1 MRCAVACA
9 LPGSRWNEREFQF
22 LLLVIPAEAGIQF
35 LILLVNR
42 KNWIPGSAFGGPG
55 MTICSEVPYPNSPLK
70 AEMADALPHSLLNG
84 VIVATVDARISPLDR
99 GFLFGDGIYEV
110 VPVYCGKPF
119 RLDAHFDRLHD
130 GLAALEITNPYS
142 RARWAELVHDLIV
155 ANHGGDMGVYLEV
168 SRGAGKGRDFLP
180 EPGMQPTVF
189 GFCWRLVAPK
199 PELLARGISATT
211 LEDIRWQRCD
221 IKSVALVGPVMLK
234 IEARR
239 RGADEAILVRGERLA
254 EGSSSAVF
262 VVRNGRIAT
271 PPAGHER
278 LPSITRLVVGDV
290 LDALKLPLNVRE
302 VRRDE
307 LLTAD
312 EIWIASSTR
321 EALPVTSLDGKVVGE
336 GKPGPVW
343 RRVFDEFQALKQREA
358 D

>member
-1 MRCAVACA
+1 
-9 LPGSRWNEREFQF
+9 
-22 LLLVIPAEAGIQF
+22 
-35 LILLVNR
+35 
-42 KNWIPGSAFGGPG
+42 
-55 MTICSEVPYPNSPLK
+55 
-70 AEMADALPHSLLNG
+70 MADALPNSLLNG
-84 VIVATVDARISPLDR
+84 VIVPLIEARISPLDR

-110 VPVYCGKPF
+110 VPVYAGRPF
-119 RLDAHFDRLHD
+119 RLDAHFDRLQD
-130 GLAALEITNPYS
+130 GLAALEITNPHS
-142 RARWAELVHDLIV
+142 HARWTELVHELID
-155 ANHGGDMGVYLEV
+155 ANGGGDMGIYLEI

-180 EPGMQPTVF
+180 ERGMQPTVF
-189 GFCWRLVAPK
+189 GFCFRLAPPK
-199 PELLARGISATT
+199 PELLQRGISAAT

-262 VVRNGRIAT
+262 VVGDGRVAT
-271 PPAGHER
+271 PPASHER
-278 LPSITRLVVGDV
+278 LPSITRLVVADV
-290 LDALKLPLNVRE
+290 LDALKLPLEVRE

-321 EALPVTSLDGKVVGE
+321 EALPVTFLDGQAVGE
-336 GKPGPVW
+336 GKPGPLW
-343 RRVFDEFQALKQREA
+343 RRLFDEFQVLKQREA